1 MITDY
6 YCLNRL
12 KIILKKLDNT
22 YFKYYGPL
30 KMTGQ
35 RIRLGVEDSEESSNE
50 EILFSD
56 DRIKII
62 GFKMENEP
70 YCLNCDC
77 LKDKFYSRTDEEDPD
92 FDFIRFSCSI
102 CLD

>member
-1 MITDY
+1 
-6 YCLNRL
+6 
-12 KIILKKLDNT
+12 
-22 YFKYYGPL
+22 
-30 KMTGQ
+30 MTGQ

-77 LKDKFYSRTDEEDPD
+77 LKDKFYSRTDEEEPD